1 MRLLFRYV
9 FIQGLLYVLVALII
23 ASGIYVLADLFDRID
38 NFIASDIGI
47 QYILWYY
54 LMKIPMIA
62 AQVLPSCFLLATLAQ
77 LCIMARS
84 RELVALQAGGISFAR
99 IAFILLCCG
108 FICGLAQ
115 FFFSQSLGVYA
126 ERNARR
132 FWTEDVQKGV
142 TSNRQITNLWFEDG
156 IYKVR
161 IDSLSPQRGTGRG
174 FTAYRAGEGSNIAE
188 IIWAEEIVQAQPGE
202 WIIRGVVEYST
213 TEYRRL
219 PIQEMTLP
227 LRVSAQSF
235 EWYDTSINNMTL
247 PLWDLGKVIETQRAT
262 GSNVESLRTAWH
274 MKLSVAASLMVL
286 ALVAVAVITWRDNIY
301 LCMAIGLV
309 ITFFLFLMMSL
320 SPTLGSHGV
329 MSPFWAAWFPNAIF
343 FLLAMARLIWFHWPH
358 RLKERLAAESA
369 DL

>member
-1 MRLLFRYV
+1 MKLLFRYI
-9 FIQGLLYVLVALII
+9 FIQSLLYVFIALAI

-38 NFIASDIGI
+38 NFISSDIGI
-47 QYILWYY
+47 PYILWYY

-62 AQVLPSCFLLATLAQ
+62 AQVMPSCFLLATLAQ

-84 RELVALQAGGISFAR
+84 RELVALQAGGIPFTR
-99 IAFILLCCG
+99 IALILLCCG

-132 FWTEDVQKGV
+132 FWTEDVQKG
-142 TSNRQITNLWFEDG
+142 TASNRLITNLWFEDG
-156 IYKVR
+156 IYKVHVD
-161 IDSLSPQRGTGRG
+161 ILSPLKGTGHG
-174 FTAYRAGEGSNIAE
+174 FTAYLSGTGSSIE
-188 IIWAEEIVQAQPGE
+188 KIIWAKDIIQAKPGE
-202 WIIRGVVEYST
+202 WVVRGAVEYST
-213 TEYRRL
+213 TDYRSL
-219 PIQEMTLP
+219 PVREMALP
-227 LRVSAQSF
+227 LRVSARSF
-235 EWYDTSINNMTL
+235 EWYDTSISNMTL
-247 PLWDLGKVIETQRAT
+247 PLWELGKVIDTQRAT

-286 ALVAVAVITWRDNIY
+286 ALVSVAVITWRDNIY
-301 LCMAIGLV
+301 LCMALGLI

-358 RLKERLAAESA
+358 RLKENPAVEPA
-369 DL
+369 